1 MRVDGASDI
10 LNREHSK
17 EGLDVNNGAKCLLLL
32 VVAAVMVVLATPPTF
47 GAELRVT
54 GFIDNVFPRWDS
66 NFSGVDQDPTRKE
79 DIFEGRTRMRN
90 FFNFIASDNL
100 RGVFAIEID
109 QFYGAP
115 SNNPRPGGCVEGE
128 GTFALEQ
135 CGFDNGIDNN
145 AIEIK
150 QVYVDFRV
158 PQLPFGNRWRLGG
171 LPFTVTPLHSQVLYT
186 MDAGGGDLRLD
197 FSDQVSMLLYYVQL
211 EEDLDRFTGS
221 AKVGED
227 YITGA
232 TLMLKPISGLDFHIL
247 GVYNHGQ
254 APFGDSLTGSG
265 GPFNGV
271 DDDTRNVET
280 ESRYYLGFDAR
291 YRIGNTSIEPGFLY
305 LLGSRK
311 FSSAS
316 AALTG
321 IREIDYNAYQGYIQV
336 EHSMGSWEFGA
347 IFGYAS
353 GDSANSDL
361 NNRGI
366 GNQSDVKGFRT
377 LGVDGSHFFGEWFE
391 LFGTSQVDGPGD
403 RDFRRM
409 GEVGKLDRF
418 GWMQLGGKIEYK
430 LTDKLVLEGA
440 GGGFWTAKKTAC
452 PANFRVGS
460 VDGPC
465 TGPGVSR
472 TGETNEPSLNF
483 TGNSRFLGWEIDA
496 GVRYS
501 IMPGLTWTPRVA
513 YGDYG
518 DAVSI
523 NNRKAQDAWAVIN
536 RLIYIF

>member
-1 MRVDGASDI
+1 
-10 LNREHSK
+10 
-17 EGLDVNNGAKCLLLL
+17 
-32 VVAAVMVVLATPPTF
+32 
-47 GAELRVT
+47 
-54 GFIDNVFPRWDS
+54 
-66 NFSGVDQDPTRKE
+66 
-79 DIFEGRTRMRN
+79 
-90 FFNFIASDNL
+90 
-100 RGVFAIEID
+100 
-109 QFYGAP
+109 
-115 SNNPRPGGCVEGE
+115 VEGE

-171 LPFTVTPLHSQVLYT
+171 LPFNITPLHNQILYS
-186 MDAGGGDLRLD
+186 MDAGGGDLRVD
-197 FSDQVSMLLYYVQL
+197 FSDQVSLLMYYVQL
-211 EEDLDRFTGS
+211 EEDLDRFRGS

-227 YITGA
+227 YLTGG
-232 TLMLKPISGLDFHIL
+232 TLLLKPVQGLDFHPL
-247 GVYNHGQ
+247 FVYYHGQ

-265 GPFNGV
+265 GPFNNI

-291 YRIGNTSIEPGFLY
+291 YRFGNTSIEPGFIY
-305 LLGSRK
+305 LLGNRK
-311 FSSAS
+311 FSSTS

-321 IREIDYNAYQGYIQV
+321 VREIDYNAFQALLQV
-336 EHSMGSWEFGA
+336 EHSMGPWQFGA
-347 IFGYAS
+347 IFGYSS
-353 GDSANSDL
+353 GDNANSDL

-366 GNQSDVKGFRT
+366 GNRSDIKSFRT

-391 LFGTSQVDGPGD
+391 LFGTSQVDGVGD

-409 GEVGKLDRF
+409 GEVAKLDRF
-418 GWMQLGGKIEYK
+418 GWMQLGGMAEYK
-430 LTDKLVLEGA
+430 VSDNLIVEGA
-440 GGGFWTAKKTAC
+440 AGGFWTAKKTAC

-460 VDGPC
+460 LDGPC
-465 TGPGVSR
+465 TGPGVTR
-472 TGETNEPSLNF
+472 TGQTGEPALNF

-496 GVRYS
+496 GLRYT

-536 RLIYIF
+536 RMIYIF